1 MRDRIKAEMEGRRE
15 WRTWRE
21 EGNTREGKLDGRR
34 AVEEG
39 KVSGG
44 MQGREKDKWE
54 RMTEG

>member
-44 MQGREKDKWE
+44 MQGMEKDK
-54 RMTEG
+54 